1 MYKLLTHNDLDG
13 VGCGILARLAFE
25 DRVKVRYN
33 SIGSLNREIESFLE
47 EDSDTFLFITDM
59 SPNEENEMKLQERF
73 ASKGMVQLIDHHK
86 TAEHLNEYEWG
97 FVLSIDEEG
106 KGTSATSLFYDYL
119 IRHEFLQPTEG
130 LTDFVELIRQY
141 DTWEWEKNENER
153 AHRLNSLLYLTSI
166 DEFEERM
173 VERLQGG
180 ERFTFDD
187 FEEKVLGMEYDKME
201 RYLRR
206 KKREVTQTEVSGQLA
221 GVVFAESYL
230 SELGSELGKEFAHLD
245 YIAIMNMGGRR
256 ISFRTIHDDVDVS
269 EIAAKHGG
277 GGHAKAAGC
286 SLTEEAY
293 KEYVAKTFPLAH
305 LREDAKRNHYN
316 VKQSSFGTLYHGS
329 KNDTY
334 LLYPKGSEWRI
345 DHNDKVLEIRFKSFD
360 EGERYLKRTHA
371 AWLVRDDEFVEYLM
385 KRVPH
390 RG

>member
-13 VGCGILARLAFE
+13 VGCGILARLAFG
-25 DRVKVRYN
+25 DGVKIRYN

-47 EDSDTFLFITDM
+47 HDSDTFLLITDM
-59 SPNEENEMKLQERF
+59 SPNEENEKKLQKRF
-73 ASKGMVQLIDHHK
+73 AKQGKIQLIDHHK
-86 TAEHLNEYEWG
+86 TAEHLNEYKWG
-97 FVLSIDEEG
+97 FVLSEDEEG

-130 LTDFVELIRQY
+130 LAEFVELVRQY

-166 DEFEERM
+166 DDFEERM
-173 VERLQGG
+173 VDRLQGG
-180 ERFTFDD
+180 ERFQFDD
-187 FEEKVLGMEYDKME
+187 FEEKLLKMEYDKME

-206 KKREVTQTEVSGQLA
+206 KKREVVQTEVSGLLA
-221 GVVFAESYL
+221 GVVYAESYL

-256 ISFRTIHDDVDVS
+256 ISLRTVHDHVDVS

-286 SLTEEAY
+286 SLTDTAY
-293 KEYVAKTFPLAH
+293 KEYVADTFPLTP
-305 LREDAKRNHYN
+305 LREDAKRNQYN
-316 VKQSSFGTLYHGS
+316 VKHSSFGALYHGN
-329 KNDTY
+329 KNDAY

-345 DHNDKVLEIRFKSFD
+345 DYNGETIDARFKSFD
-360 EGERYLKRTHA
+360 EGDHYLKRTHA
-371 AWLVRDDEFVEYLM
+371 AWLVKDDEFVEYLM
-385 KRVPH
+385 KQVQH

>member
-106 KGTSATSLFYDYL
+106 KGTSATSLFYNYL
-119 IRHEFLQPTEG
+119 IRHEFLQATEG

-153 AHRLNSLLYLTSI
+153 AHRLNSLLYLTTI

-180 ERFTFDD
+180 ERFIFDE

-293 KEYVAKTFPLAH
+293 KEYVAQTFPLAH

-345 DHNDKVLEIRFKSFD
+345 DHNDKMLEIRFKSFD
-360 EGERYLKRTHA
+360 EGERHLKRTHA

>member
-13 VGCGILARLAFE
+13 VGCGILARIAFG

-33 SIGSLNREIESFLE
+33 SIASLNREIESFLE
-47 EDSDTFLFITDM
+47 EDSDTYLFITDM
-59 SPNEENEMKLQERF
+59 SPNEENEKKLQERF

-119 IRHEFLQPTEG
+119 IRREFLQPAEG

-180 ERFTFDD
+180 ELFSFDD

-206 KKREVTQTEVSGQLA
+206 KKREVVQTEVSGQVA
-221 GVVFAESYL
+221 GVVYAESYL

-256 ISFRTIHDDVDVS
+256 ISFRTIHDDIDVS

-345 DHNDKVLEIRFKSFD
+345 DHNDKVLEIRFKSLD

>member
-59 SPNEENEMKLQERF
+59 SPNEENEKKLQERF
-73 ASKGMVQLIDHHK
+73 VSKGMVQLIDHHK

-119 IRHEFLQPTEG
+119 IRHEFLRPTEG

-180 ERFTFDD
+180 ERFTFDE

-256 ISFRTIHDDVDVS
+256 ISFRTIHDAVDVS

-293 KEYVAKTFPLAH
+293 KEYVAKTFPLSH

-316 VKQSSFGTLYHGS
+316 VKQSTFGTLYHGS

-345 DHNDKVLEIRFKSFD
+345 DHNDKVLEIQFKSFD

>member
-13 VGCGILARLAFE
+13 VGCGILAKLAFG

-47 EDSDTFLFITDM
+47 QDSEKFLFITDM
-59 SPNEENEMKLQERF
+59 SPNEENEKKLQERF
-73 ASKGMVQLIDHHK
+73 ARKGKIQLIDHHK

-97 FVLSIDEEG
+97 FVLSEDEEG
-106 KGTSATSLFYDYL
+106 KVTSATSLFYDYL
-119 IRHEFLQPTEG
+119 IRHEFLQLKEG
-130 LTDFVELIRQY
+130 LNEFVELIRQY
-141 DTWEWEKNENER
+141 DTWEWEKNANER

-166 DEFEERM
+166 DEFEDRM

-180 ERFTFDD
+180 EHFSFDD
-187 FEEKVLGMEYDKME
+187 FEEKVLVMEYDKME

-206 KKREVTQTEVSGQLA
+206 KKREVVQTVVNNHLA
-221 GVVFAESYL
+221 GVVYAESYL
-230 SELGSELGKEFAHLD
+230 SELGSELGKEFSHLD
-245 YIAIMNMGGRR
+245 YIAILNMGGRR
-256 ISFRTIHDDVDVS
+256 ISFRTIHDHVDVS

-277 GGHAKAAGC
+277 GGHVKAAGC
-286 SLTEEAY
+286 SLTEDAY
-293 KEYVAKTFPLAH
+293 KEYVAETFPLAP

-316 VKQSSFGTLYHGS
+316 VKHSSFGALYHGS

-334 LLYPKGSEWRI
+334 LLYPKGSEWSI
-345 DHNDKVLEIRFKSFD
+345 DHNDERLEHHFQSFD

>member
-13 VGCGILARLAFE
+13 VGCGILARLAFG
-25 DRVKVRYN
+25 DRVKVHYN

-47 EDSDTFLFITDM
+47 QDSQTFLFITDM
-59 SPNEENEMKLQERF
+59 SPNEENEKKLQERF

-119 IRHEFLQPTEG
+119 IRHEFLQATEG

-141 DTWEWEKNENER
+141 DTWEWEKNANER

-180 ERFTFDD
+180 EHFTFDD
-187 FEEKVLGMEYDKME
+187 FEEKVLAMEYEKME

-206 KKREVTQTEVSGQLA
+206 KKREVVQTEVSNHLA
-221 GVVFAESYL
+221 GVVYAESYL

-256 ISFRTIHDDVDVS
+256 ISFRTVHEHVDVS

-277 GGHAKAAGC
+277 GGHVKAAGC
-286 SLTEEAY
+286 PLTEDAY
-293 KEYVAKTFPLAH
+293 KEYVAQTFPLAP

-316 VKQSSFGTLYHGS
+316 VKHSSFGTLYHGG

-345 DHNDKVLEIRFKSFD
+345 DHNDEALENRFKSFD

-371 AWLVRDDEFVEYLM
+371 AWLVRDDDFVEYLM

>member
-59 SPNEENEMKLQERF
+59 SPNEENEKKLQERF
-73 ASKGMVQLIDHHK
+73 VSKGMVQLIDHHK

-106 KGTSATSLFYDYL
+106 NGTSATSLFYDYL
-119 IRHEFLQPTEG
+119 IRHEFLRPTEG

-180 ERFTFDD
+180 ERFTFDE

-293 KEYVAKTFPLAH
+293 QEYVAKTFPLAH